1 MFEFQLTSRVNNDL
15 QDFCR
20 IFRLRKIN
28 RVLLKAG
35 TLRRINPELVTFIF
49 ASLSK
54 NTPAE
59 GAIVSVM
66 FIPATFRCKSC
77 GKTWTAEESEF
88 FCPYCSSSDLDIL
101 RGLEFAVDFLEVE
114 SDLF

>member
-1 MFEFQLTSRVNNDL
+1 MFEFQLTSRVNKDL

-20 IFRLRKIN
+20 IFKLRKIN

-35 TLRRINPELVTFIF
+35 TLRRIDPELITFIF
-49 ASLSK
+49 ASLSRG
-54 NTPAE
+54 TPAE
-59 GAIVSVM
+59 GAILSVM
-66 FIPATFRCKSC
+66 FVPAAFRCKSC
-77 GKTWTAEESEF
+77 GRTWTAEDSEF

-114 SDLF
+114 C